1 MVSSKLA
8 TGVLGKIWDLSDVD
22 RDGMLDRYE
31 FTVAMHLVFRALQ
44 GDKIPDQLPP
54 ELSPEKVP
62 GSLSALPNLNG
73 TAKPPA
79 AATPQ
84 VRFLVLGYPSR
95 LVVCKTWFTCFQ
107 ISATNSS
114 KIQRFAKNNSRT
126 LGGGGWGT
134 EAF

>member
-1 MVSSKLA
+1 MCCSEKLASIVRTFKVLFFQVRNVMVSSKLA

-22 RDGMLDRYE
+22 RDGMLDQYE

-84 VRFLVLGYPSR
+84 VRFY
-95 LVVCKTWFTCFQ
+95 
-107 ISATNSS
+107 N
-114 KIQRFAKNNSRT
+114 IQFRPLNFILLTFHFR
-126 LGGGGWGT
+126 G
-134 EAF
+134 